1 MARNAWAPDISYF
14 NGKYHL
20 YYSVSSFGSRNSAIG
35 LATTRTLDPSSP
47 DYRWTDE
54 GMVLRSYQ
62 DKDDWNAIDPNLV
75 LDGDR
80 AWLVWGSFWG
90 GIKMR
95 RVDPSSGK
103 LSAADETMHSLS
115 SRPREQPI
123 NGSVEAPFIVR
134 HGDYWYLFV
143 SFDRC
148 CRGAQ
153 STYNVVVGRSRSVT
167 GPYVDRSGKPMTEG
181 GGTLVIEATT
191 PTWRGPG
198 HPAVFSEGGKDY
210 HVLSRLLRR
219 RPRPRLGAAD
229 LDAGLGGWLAEGGG
243 AAVRGSPPPE
253 ARRRPSS
260 PNHPSPTR
268 HELGLQEAPVS
279 RRASASAL
287 DFTCRTRSPVQS
299 PSASFVPRLFF
310 RQPSVGCP
318 FTSGGHRVPRAAA
331 CATPRL
337 APRNLRGGRRG
348 GAVVPPGRLGAHRTH
363 PACAR
368 AGGRRSRDP
377 VDGTP
382 ASEYEKARGGIVMT
396 ILTR

>member
-1 MARNAWAPDISYF
+1 MHTARITLIVFAIFVFAAGLIPAGVRAGASQAMLPLEGDVSPVHDPVVIKEKDTYYVFCTGGRSGQGVLPIRTSSDMRTWKAGGFVFESLPDWVGKEVPMARNAWAPDISYF

-95 RVDPSSGK
+95 RIDPSSGK
-103 LSAADETMHSLS
+103 LSAADETMHALS

-148 CRGAQ
+148 CRGAE

-167 GPYVDRSGKPMTEG
+167 GPYLDRSGKPMTGG

-198 HPAVFSEGGKDY
+198 HPAVFSEGGRDFMFFHAY
-210 HVLSRLLRR
+210 F
-219 RPRPRLGAAD
+219 G
-229 LDAGLGGWLAEGGG
+229 EGRG
-243 AAVRGSPPPE
+243 RGS
-253 ARRRPSS
+253 A
-260 PNHPSPTR
+260 
-268 HELGLQEAPVS
+268 LQISTLVWDDGWPKAG
-279 RRASASAL
+279 AL
-287 DFTCRTRSPVQS
+287 P
-299 PSASFVPRLFF
+299 
-310 RQPSVGCP
+310 
-318 FTSGGHRVPRAAA
+318 
-331 CATPRL
+331 
-337 APRNLRGGRRG
+337 
-348 GAVVPPGRLGAHRTH
+348 
-363 PACAR
+363 
-368 AGGRRSRDP
+368 
-377 VDGTP
+377 
-382 ASEYEKARGGIVMT
+382 
-396 ILTR
+396 